1 VFFGVAQTKVSRDFL
16 KSALLLQ
23 GKAEVIEAS
32 GSGKNALDFHIAYY
46 LGELVTKDPEA
57 RFHVI
62 SKDKGFDPL
71 IKHLTGKGVMV
82 RRETDLAEI
91 PALRKDATGSDAEK
105 IRTIVKNL
113 AARGQSRP
121 RKIETLQN
129 TINNLFTKKLADATD
144 HHSCRAGRRCSL
156 EPGARVLVDGVVYVV
171 PNVVESV
178 VNLVAKSF
186 SAVTNIF
193 HTLSQF
199 FPELLQRTLFGAC
212 HKRQYDHQH

>member
-1 VFFGVAQTKVSRDFL
+1 VANQYILIDYENVQPKTLESLANHPFNVLVFFGVAQTKVSRDFL

-121 RKIETLQN
+121 RKIETL
-129 TINNLFTKKLADATD
+129 IIIPVAPGGDA
-144 HHSCRAGRRCSL
+144 AWN
-156 EPGARVLVDGVVYVV
+156 PA
-171 PNVVESV
+171 P
-178 VNLVAKSF
+178 AF
-186 SAVTNIF
+186 
-193 HTLSQF
+193 
-199 FPELLQRTLFGAC
+199 
-212 HKRQYDHQH
+212 